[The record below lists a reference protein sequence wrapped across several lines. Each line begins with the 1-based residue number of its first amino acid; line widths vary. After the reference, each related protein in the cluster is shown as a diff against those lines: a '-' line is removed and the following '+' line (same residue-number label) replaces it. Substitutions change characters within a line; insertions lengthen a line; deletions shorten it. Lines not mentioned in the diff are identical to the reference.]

1 MNNDRLLKKP
11 ELLPILKIGR
21 NKLYDIINSGEFIK
35 PVVLPNVKVDLYSY
49 NELME
54 WLEEKKSK
62 RSENKPP
69 LQMVGKLN
77 CKES

>member
-35 PVVLPNVKVDLYSY
+35 PVILPNVKIDLYSY
-49 NELME
+49 NELQQWME
-54 WLEEKKSK
+54 VQKSK
-62 RSENKPP
+62 RSEK
-69 LQMVGKLN
+69 
-77 CKES
+77 

>member
-35 PVVLPNVKVDLYSY
+35 PVILPNVKIDLYSY
-49 NELME
+49 NELQQWME
-54 WLEEKKSK
+54 VQKSK
-62 RSENKPP
+62 RSDK
-69 LQMVGKLN
+69 
-77 CKES
+77 

>member
-35 PVVLPNVKVDLYSY
+35 PVIGLTHF
-49 NELME
+49 
-54 WLEEKKSK
+54 
-62 RSENKPP
+62 
-69 LQMVGKLN
+69 LQVIVNSGSTSLRLAGRAQGDIA
-77 CKES
+77 EQEIG

>member
-35 PVVLPNVKVDLYSY
+35 PVILPHVKIDLYSY
-49 NELME
+49 NELQQWME
-54 WLEEKKSK
+54 VQKAKRNEK
-62 RSENKPP
+62 
-69 LQMVGKLN
+69 
-77 CKES
+77 